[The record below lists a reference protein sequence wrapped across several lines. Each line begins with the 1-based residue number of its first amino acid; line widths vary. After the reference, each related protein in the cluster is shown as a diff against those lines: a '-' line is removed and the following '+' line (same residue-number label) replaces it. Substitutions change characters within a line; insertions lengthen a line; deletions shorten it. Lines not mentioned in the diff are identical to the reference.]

1 MIKIFNNKKFGKQL
15 FIFSFLLPTL
25 LCFFIF
31 YFYSVATIFVTSFTK
46 WDYTNLSHPEFLG
59 FDNLFANYHYIFKE
73 YPFFMEAL
81 FNSIRWAIIGIVIQ
95 VPIAVSIAIILSK
108 KLSGWKVTRNLFI
121 IPSIISSAA
130 MGLIF
135 LQIYNPNYGVVNEI
149 IKFFNPDF
157 NGSVLLIP
165 GVNIVAM
172 TAAYVFFTGA
182 STIMVLGQI
191 LAIPKSL
198 YEAAEID
205 GISNFKVDW
214 YITLPM
220 IKDTIKTISVM
231 AASAGF
237 LIYNEVFFLTNGAA
251 GTKSISFI
259 IRELAVS
266 SSRTQ
271 YARANTVGVFQIL
284 GGLLIIVLIGL
295 IFRNKDNKLMK

>member
-135 LQIYNPNYGVVNEI
+135 YKFI
-149 IKFFNPDF
+149 IQ
-157 NGSVLLIP
+157 
-165 GVNIVAM
+165 
-172 TAAYVFFTGA
+172 
-182 STIMVLGQI
+182 IMV
-191 LAIPKSL
+191 
-198 YEAAEID
+198 
-205 GISNFKVDW
+205 
-214 YITLPM
+214 
-220 IKDTIKTISVM
+220 
-231 AASAGF
+231 
-237 LIYNEVFFLTNGAA
+237 
-251 GTKSISFI
+251 
-259 IRELAVS
+259 
-266 SSRTQ
+266 
-271 YARANTVGVFQIL
+271 
-284 GGLLIIVLIGL
+284 
-295 IFRNKDNKLMK
+295 

>member
-1 MIKIFNNKKFGKQL
+1 
-15 FIFSFLLPTL
+15 
-25 LCFFIF
+25 
-31 YFYSVATIFVTSFTK
+31 
-46 WDYTNLSHPEFLG
+46 
-59 FDNLFANYHYIFKE
+59 
-73 YPFFMEAL
+73 
-81 FNSIRWAIIGIVIQ
+81 
-95 VPIAVSIAIILSK
+95 
-108 KLSGWKVTRNLFI
+108 
-121 IPSIISSAA
+121 
-130 MGLIF
+130 
-135 LQIYNPNYGVVNEI
+135 
-149 IKFFNPDF
+149 
-157 NGSVLLIP
+157 
-165 GVNIVAM
+165 M

>member
-1 MIKIFNNKKFGKQL
+1 MESNTKFIHYSKHY
-15 FIFSFLLPTL
+15 
-25 LCFFIF
+25 FFCCDG
-31 YFYSVATIFVTSFTK
+31 V
-46 WDYTNLSHPEFLG
+46 N
-59 FDNLFANYHYIFKE
+59 
-73 YPFFMEAL
+73 
-81 FNSIRWAIIGIVIQ
+81 
-95 VPIAVSIAIILSK
+95 
-108 KLSGWKVTRNLFI
+108 
-121 IPSIISSAA
+121 
-130 MGLIF
+130 F